1 MKGRAQGAERIIMAR
16 PKGAK
21 DTKPRAKRTDNHD
34 PLALNIADN
43 MPDNYNAKQV
53 QFMLD
58 IAPPFEERENVVEM
72 RRRFNRYLQLCAERD
87 IKVSNQA
94 AYYAI
99 GIPKQR
105 VSEIVNSSANTE
117 VAEFLRQVK
126 AVCAMYRESL
136 MADSKLNP
144 VVGIFWQKNYDGF
157 RDQQEVVLTPNA
169 PLGTDAD
176 PDTIAE
182 RYSEMLE
189 GIEDKQK

>member
-1 MKGRAQGAERIIMAR
+1 MAR

-72 RRRFNRYLQLCAERD
+72 KRRFNRYLQLCAERD

-136 MADSKLNP
+136 MADAKLNP

-157 RDQQEVVLTPNA
+157 RDQQEVVLTPNT
-169 PLGTDAD
+169 PLGAEDN
-176 PDTIAE
+176 PDNIAE
-182 RYSEMLE
+182 RYQDMMRE
-189 GIEDKQK
+189 IEQK